1 MVCLKTIAP
10 FAVCNTAEYSAAD
23 KTIDLGKAYN
33 KEQLLNLAFQAWKL
47 HLQEIS
53 AVLKSTLLFQTCQ
66 KQSTYIRAQL
76 EIYCILFELVLLT
89 T

>member
-23 KTIDLGKAYN
+23 QTIDLGKAYN

-47 HLQEIS
+47 RLQEIS
-53 AVLKSTLLFQTCQ
+53 VVLESTL
-66 KQSTYIRAQL
+66 
-76 EIYCILFELVLLT
+76 
-89 T
+89 